1 MNSTQRAWR
10 NGMLSVASA
19 VALATVQGGGV
30 AHAVP
35 IVFFG
40 QDLNTVEAQRLT
52 AHPNSDAARTAFLA
66 NLIGVGTETFEATP
80 NLTLAPLP
88 LTFPGA
94 GTATLTGDG
103 IVLDLDALGLSAP
116 LTLAGRYP
124 ISGMKHW
131 DAGDVFSVGFSSP
144 VAAFGFYG
152 SDIGDFGGQVT
163 LTLKGAADVVL
174 TVPSV
179 INGVGGSVLYFGVID
194 TENPFTS
201 LTFGNTAVGFDS
213 FGFDDMTIGSLAQVV
228 TSPPPPQSVPE
239 IPEPSTGLLM
249 ATGVAGLRML
259 QRVRE
264 TRK

>member
-1 MNSTQRAWR
+1 MNSTPRIWR
-10 NGMLSVASA
+10 NGMVSVALA
-19 VALATVQGGGV
+19 VALVTVLGGGL

-35 IVFFG
+35 VVFFG
-40 QDLNTVEAQRLT
+40 QDLNTVEAQRLA
-52 AHPNSDAARTAFLA
+52 AHPISDAARTAFLA
-66 NLIGVGTETFEATP
+66 NLVGVGTETFEAILH
-80 NLTLAPLP
+80 LTLAPLP

-103 IVLDLDALGLSAP
+103 IVLDLDALGLPAP
-116 LTLAGRYP
+116 LTIAGRYP
-124 ISGMKHW
+124 ISGVKHW

-228 TSPPPPQSVPE
+228 TSPPSPPPVPE

-259 QRVRE
+259 QRVRK